1 MIRAYAFTAAFFII
15 AAAAVVFGQATNKP
29 RASGEDAAA
38 TIAVMD
44 HIWLDAAHNRDTGT
58 LEWLFADDFVE
69 VHPGGFIVNKQEQ
82 IAQIADPQRV
92 LNEIH
97 PDDIQV
103 RYVSPDVAV
112 LTDTTTIKGT
122 SGGVRYDGP
131 QRVIRVF
138 VKQNGRWRR
147 HSAHR
152 PRSLESP
159 RRGQPLTLTGQMT
172 GPSRR
177 ARDGPAAT
185 KSRGCCSG
193 RPGFGRARVR
203 DTRN

>member
-1 MIRAYAFTAAFFII
+1 MKRAYALAATFFII
-15 AAAAVVFGQATNKP
+15 ASAAVVFGQAARKP
-29 RASGEDAAA
+29 GAAGEDAAA

-82 IAQIADPQRV
+82 VAQIADPQRV

-103 RYVSPDVAV
+103 RYVSADVAV
-112 LTDTTTIKGT
+112 LTDTTTIKGV

-138 VKQNGRWRR
+138 VKQNGRWRAAGAGIVR
-147 HSAHR
+147 VA
-152 PRSLESP
+152 
-159 RRGQPLTLTGQMT
+159 
-172 GPSRR
+172 
-177 ARDGPAAT
+177 PA
-185 KSRGCCSG
+185 
-193 RPGFGRARVR
+193 P
-203 DTRN
+203 